1 MPKCKITGKKP
12 LVGYRVSHAHNK
24 TKMRQ
29 QPNIQ
34 TKRVWDEER
43 GEFVRVRVSTR
54 ALRTIQKNGLSAVLK
69 DLE

>member
-29 QPNIQ
+29 QPNVQ
-34 TKRVWDEER
+34 SKRVWDDDQ
-43 GEFVRVRVSTR
+43 GKYVRVRVSTR
-54 ALRTIQKNGLSAVLK
+54 ALRTIEKNGLSTVLK
-69 DLE
+69 SVR